1 MESLGAVKLDYF
13 TGIFQTEG
21 NVGLIQTISL
31 LQCVLSCLRNK
42 MCLTLFF
49 KNDTNLCILH
59 SKTFYYKQPTEFGVG
74 WEAYQIQDCK
84 YTSDQRFRIANCLF
98 YINICICQK

>member
-1 MESLGAVKLDYF
+1 MESLGAVKLDNF
-13 TGIFQTEG
+13 TDIFQTEG

-31 LQCVLSCLRNK
+31 LQCVWSCLRNK

-59 SKTFYYKQPTEFGVG
+59 SKTFYYKQPTESGVG

-84 YTSDQRFRIANCLF
+84 YTSDQRFRFANCLF
-98 YINICICQK
+98 YINI